1 MSIPNYIEKIKSF
14 TESEKGK
21 DVLVLVVMV
30 CVAISS
36 FTLGRLSI
44 TQKDAAKPMV
54 VKFDPSVTDYFYK
67 DGEGRETLS
76 GATSESP
83 TLSKSEQNSTP
94 GEQEVAGESAVEE
107 NSEESIPDPKSDIVA
122 SSRGSKYYYT
132 YCSGAKTL
140 SEANKVYFSSEEE
153 AEANGYTLSTS
164 CSKK

>member
-14 TESEKGK
+14 AESEKGK

-94 GEQEVAGESAVEE
+94 GEQEVAG
-107 NSEESIPDPKSDIVA
+107 NQLWRKIVRKA
-122 SSRGSKYYYT
+122 LPIQKV
-132 YCSGAKTL
+132 TL
-140 SEANKVYFSSEEE
+140 WHLLGEANTTIPTV
-153 AEANGYTLSTS
+153 AGQRR
-164 CSKK
+164 